1 MRALAMWIT
10 LLEKSGAGRGSS
22 VCKGP
27 EAGGPKVLE
36 ELPGGQCAR
45 AELLRE
51 RQSKREKWAPG
62 PHASCK
68 SFGFFSVEMGS
79 TAGT

>member
-1 MRALAMWIT
+1 MGQA
-10 LLEKSGAGRGSS
+10 EGAACVKVLRQGR
-22 VCKGP
+22 
-27 EAGGPKVLE
+27 PKVLE

-51 RQSKREKWAPG
+51 RQSNREKWAPG
-62 PHASCK
+62 PHGSCK